1 MTDGHCF
8 ISYSAADGL
17 EFATKLADELQG
29 GHPFIKVWL
38 DKRELDASIVDWD
51 DQLANAIKACKC
63 LVFVMTPDSTA
74 KGSTCKEEWTWAL
87 KYKKPVI
94 CLLKD
99 KKADVPFRL
108 ANRQYI
114 DISSNFD
121 AGIAQLRSAIQRLDE
136 PEGVL
141 EELERRLSQ
150 AKRDFQRT
158 PHEKEKPRI
167 QAEID
172 DLNKQIE
179 SQQKFVDNP
188 KAAQEQTQ
196 KNIEAGL
203 ERERKPQLP
212 VTNYQS
218 TKFINPPPGIAPN
231 YFQDRVVETEQ
242 VVKFLQDDSQRLMT
256 LVGRGGVGKT
266 AMVCRLLK
274 GLEGGELPDGL
285 GSMRVNGIV
294 YLSESGSHRVN
305 FANLFY
311 DLCKLLPADAANAL
325 DAVYKNPQ
333 ASTASKMSALLDRF
347 TAGKVV
353 LLLDNIEPLISVET
367 FDIADAE
374 LDECLRALL
383 HGAHSALKVIL
394 TTRVAPRGLNLCEP
408 GRQRKLELEKGLEQK
423 YAVEM
428 LREMDV
434 DGKLGLK
441 SADPEVLKR
450 ACERTLG
457 FPRALEALFAIL
469 ASDRYT
475 TLDELLAMPTPVN
488 VVEALVGEAFNRLDT
503 NAQKVMQAL
512 AVYNR
517 PVTPAAVD
525 YLLAPHLPAIDSA
538 PILQRLA
545 NMHFARKESGRFYL
559 HPVDREFA
567 FGLIENRDWRL
578 EISDSDES
586 QETDSQSPITN
597 YQLPFTQH
605 DLTVRAADYFAA
617 ARKPRAEWKKLD
629 DLSAQLAEFD
639 LRCAAG
645 DYDTAASVLDDFDFD
660 YLLLWGHYRLMI
672 QMHEKVTKKIIDPT
686 LRLGNLNGLGL
697 AYQQLG
703 DARKSIL
710 YFEQG
715 IPAAQEAKDR
725 GWEGA
730 FLGNLGNAYAALGDA
745 RKAIEFHEQ
754 ALVIAR
760 EIGDRRGEGAALGNL
775 GNAYADLGDARKAIE
790 FHEQALVIDREIGDR
805 GGEGAAL
812 GNLGNAYADLGDARK
827 AIEFYEQQLLI
838 VREIGDRRGEGA
850 ALGNLGSAYAA
861 LGDARKAIEFDE
873 QSLAIKREIGDRR
886 GEGNSLGR
894 LGNYYAD
901 LGDARKAIEFHE
913 QQLLIVREIGDRG
926 GEGAAL
932 GNLGNAY
939 ADLGDA
945 RKAIEFHEQ
954 ALVIAREIGDRLG
967 EGANTLNAGIAFLA
981 LEEFQKA
988 MDKLSQSVQIGSEI
1002 SSPQMQLESYWGIAQ
1017 AYLLQNDLVNA
1028 RATIEAAL
1036 QYDVPQNNHNA
1047 SVLYGVIALRQGD
1060 EVTARGAF
1068 VRAIGQAD
1076 EILSKTAEYYDALDA
1091 KGLALCGLA
1100 LVGAGLRV
1108 RPGQTHGSARTEI
1121 AEAIETFRKARKI
1134 APHAGVVK
1142 SVLRLF
1148 DELAKCD
1155 PDGILKAVRPAAEGA
1170 E

>member
-1 MTDGHCF
+1 MTNHVF

-17 EFATKLADELQG
+17 GFATKLADELQG
-29 GHPFIKVWL
+29 RHPFIKVWF

-51 DQLANAIKACKC
+51 DQLANAIKGCKC

-99 KKADVPFRL
+99 KKAEVPFRL
-108 ANRQYI
+108 NNRQYI
-114 DISSNFD
+114 DISTNFD
-121 AGIAQLRSAIQRLDE
+121 SGIAQLRSAFQRLDE
-136 PEGVL
+136 PEGIL
-141 EELERRLSQ
+141 EELDRRLSQ
-150 AKRDFQRT
+150 AKRDLQRT
-158 PHEKEKPRI
+158 PHEAEKPRI
-167 QAEID
+167 QAEIE

-179 SQQKFVDNP
+179 AQQKVVNDP
-188 KAAQEQTQ
+188 EGAKKQTEQ
-196 KNIEAGL
+196 NIQTGL
-203 ERERKPQLP
+203 ERERQPEKPVAAQ
-212 VTNYQS
+212 TS
-218 TKFINPPPGIAPN
+218 TKFINPPPGIAPT
-231 YFQDRVVETEQ
+231 YFQDRSVETEQ
-242 VVKFLQDDSQRLMT
+242 IVRFLQDDSQRMMT
-256 LVGRGGVGKT
+256 IVGRGGVGKT

-285 GSMRVNGIV
+285 GSMRVEGIV

-353 LLLDNIEPLISVET
+353 LLLDNVEPLISVET

-383 HGAHSALKVIL
+383 HGAYSALKVIL

-408 GRQRKLELEKGLEQK
+408 GRQRVLTLDSGLEQK

-441 SADPEVLKR
+441 SADAEALKR
-450 ACERTLG
+450 AYERTLG

-475 TLDELLAMPTPVN
+475 TLEELLAMPTPVN

-525 YLLAPHLPAIDSA
+525 YLLAPHLPAMDSA

-567 FGLIENRDWRL
+567 FGLIPEKDL
-578 EISDSDES
+578 TTKVTKDFEEEEEEDSVIKVEPDDVILASDETEDDSSDDTDIDFESLFVSWRAS
-586 QETDSQSPITN
+586 QYSA
-597 YQLPFTQH
+597 FTQH
-605 DLTVRAADYFAA
+605 DLTLKAADYFAQ
-617 ARKPRAEWKKLD
+617 ARKPRAEWKKLE

-645 DYDTAASVLDDFDFD
+645 DYDTAASVLLEIDH
-660 YLLLWGHYRLMI
+660 YLNLWGHYKLQIRNYEI
-672 QMHEKVTKKIIDPT
+672 TIEKVSDPKIAI
-686 LRLGNLNGLGL
+686 N
-697 AYQQLG
+697 
-703 DARKSIL
+703 SI
-710 YFEQG
+710 
-715 IPAAQEAKDR
+715 
-725 GWEGA
+725 
-730 FLGNLGNAYAALGDA
+730 GNLGWFLYCIGQIQEAIKCYEKSIQMSKETKDLQAESAWLGNIGSAHLSLGDVKRA
-745 RKAIEFHEQ
+745 TSYLEKSLEIDQDLGDKKAETTTLNWLGNCCSSIGQFEQ
-754 ALVIAR
+754 ALKYYIKALDIAE
-760 EIGDRRGEGAALGNL
+760 EIQDKEEKIWPTGNIGECYKMQGNFILALDYHKKTMKMCCDLGERRGEIQTLDRMGNI
-775 GNAYADLGDARKAIE
+775 YVIVEDYEKANE
-790 FHEQALVIDREIGDR
+790 
-805 GGEGAAL
+805 
-812 GNLGNAYADLGDARK
+812 
-827 AIEFYEQQLLI
+827 
-838 VREIGDRRGEGA
+838 
-850 ALGNLGSAYAA
+850 
-861 LGDARKAIEFDE
+861 
-873 QSLAIKREIGDRR
+873 
-886 GEGNSLGR
+886 
-894 LGNYYAD
+894 NYYQAIQIAD
-901 LGDARKAIEFHE
+901 
-913 QQLLIVREIGDRG
+913 
-926 GEGAAL
+926 
-932 GNLGNAY
+932 
-939 ADLGDA
+939 
-945 RKAIEFHEQ
+945 
-954 ALVIAREIGDRLG
+954 
-967 EGANTLNAGIAFLA
+967 
-981 LEEFQKA
+981 
-988 MDKLSQSVQIGSEI
+988 EI
-1002 SSPQMQLESYWGIAQ
+1002 SFPAIQHSARNGLAE
-1017 AYLLQNDLVNA
+1017 AYLSQNDLVNA
-1028 RATIEAAL
+1028 RSTIEDAM
-1036 QYDVPQNNHNA
+1036 QYDVPENNHNA
-1047 SVLYGVIALRQGD
+1047 SALHGIIALRQGD
-1060 EVTARGAF
+1060 ASAARGAF

-1076 EILSKTAEYYDALDA
+1076 EILSKTAEYYSALDA
-1091 KGLALCGLA
+1091 KGLSICGLA
-1100 LVGAGLRV
+1100 ICDGNGKG
-1108 RPGQTHGSARTEI
+1108 GQPSALTDD
-1121 AEAIETFRKARKI
+1121 AITTFNKARQI

-1155 PDGILKAVRPAAEGA
+1155 TEGFLKDVRKAAAGKE
-1170 E
+1170 